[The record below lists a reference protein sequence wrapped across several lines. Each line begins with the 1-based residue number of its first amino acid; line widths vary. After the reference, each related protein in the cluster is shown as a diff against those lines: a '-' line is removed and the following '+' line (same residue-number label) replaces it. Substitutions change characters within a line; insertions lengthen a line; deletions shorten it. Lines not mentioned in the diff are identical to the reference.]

1 MGCSMKAEYIT
12 SLAIALILAACAH
25 NQTIEVSEYHITNA
39 EQKCAG
45 KTACS
50 EVYATGKCNVWINAK
65 ATTEKD
71 YGAAVRKCFAGRA

>member
-1 MGCSMKAEYIT
+1 MKSEYIT

-25 NQTIEVSEYHITNA
+25 HQTIEVSEYHINTA
-39 EQKCAG
+39 EKCAG

-50 EVYATGKCNVWINAK
+50 EVYETGKCNIWINAK
-65 ATTEKD
+65 RTTEAD

>member
-1 MGCSMKAEYIT
+1 MSVAAIASIT
-12 SLAIALILAACAH
+12 SAIAAAILAACAH
-25 NQTIEVSEYHITNA
+25 HQTIEVSEYHITNT

-50 EVYATGKCNVWINAK
+50 EVYDTGKCNIWINAK
-65 ATTEKD
+65 RTTEAD

>member
-1 MGCSMKAEYIT
+1 MNHE
-12 SLAIALILAACAH
+12 LIASVIAALLLAACAH
-25 NQTIEVSEYHITNA
+25 HQTIEVSEYHITNT

-50 EVYATGKCNVWINAK
+50 EVYDTGKCNIWINAK
-65 ATTEKD
+65 RTTEAD

>member
-1 MGCSMKAEYIT
+1 VKAEYIT

-25 NQTIEVSEYHITNA
+25 QQTVEVSEYHITNTA
-39 EQKCAG
+39 EKCAG

-50 EVYATGKCNVWINAK
+50 EVYDTGKCNVWINAK

>member
-1 MGCSMKAEYIT
+1 MNHE
-12 SLAIALILAACAH
+12 LIASVIAALLLAACAH
-25 NQTIEVSEYHITNA
+25 HQTITVQEYHITNT

-50 EVYATGKCNVWINAK
+50 EVYDTGKCNIWINAK
-65 ATTEKD
+65 RTTEAD

>member
-1 MGCSMKAEYIT
+1 MKTAE
-12 SLAIALILAACAH
+12 LAISAVIACILAACAS
-25 NQTIEVSEYHITNA
+25 QRTITVQEYHITNT

-50 EVYATGKCNVWINAK
+50 EVYDTGKCNVWINAK
-65 ATTEKD
+65 ATTERD

>member
-1 MGCSMKAEYIT
+1 MNHE
-12 SLAIALILAACAH
+12 LIASVIAALLLAACAH
-25 NQTIEVSEYHITNA
+25 HQTITVQEYHINNT

-50 EVYATGKCNVWINAK
+50 EVYDTGKCNIWINAK
-65 ATTEKD
+65 RTTEAD

>member
-1 MGCSMKAEYIT
+1 VKSEYIT
-12 SLAIALILAACAH
+12 SAIAAAILAACAH
-25 NQTIEVSEYHITNA
+25 HQTIEVSEYHITNT

-50 EVYATGKCNVWINAK
+50 EVYDTGKCNIWINAK
-65 ATTEKD
+65 RTTEAD